1 MLSFGSE
8 HRGQACLL
16 KGFQGL
22 VVIGSIM
29 EFLFLDSKI
38 AVIVAVLVGLVALMF
53 VVPFSI
59 WWSNNY
65 EKVDAP
71 PIQELHSA
79 MEASATVKLRD
90 SSVEFEARSELTIKR

>member
-1 MLSFGSE
+1 
-8 HRGQACLL
+8 
-16 KGFQGL
+16 
-22 VVIGSIM
+22 M

-38 AVIVAVLVGLVALMF
+38 AVIVAVLVGLASLIF
-53 VVPFSI
+53 VVPLSV
-59 WWSNNY
+59 WWSNNP

-71 PIQELHSA
+71 PIQEFHSS